1 VTEYSKLNLLFTC
14 FTFKTVYREKTIK
27 IWLQIEIN
35 STTTLITGEKKMFEK
50 KQKTF
55 QLWLFNYN
63 NEHNKKNVSLHWRQ
77 W

>member
-1 VTEYSKLNLLFTC
+1 MTEYSKLNLLFTC

-50 KQKTF
+50 KQK
-55 QLWLFNYN
+55 LFSYGYLTTTMNTI
-63 NEHNKKNVSLHWRQ
+63 KKCKFALKA
-77 W
+77 